1 MSTTISR
8 PEMRTRVI
16 AIANQKG
23 GVGKTTTVINLAAA
37 LAELKQTV
45 LVIDLDP
52 QANATSGLGVTPQEG
67 MSIYPALS
75 GSKSIDDVIVGTSVE
90 RVNLIPSEIGLAG
103 AEVEIARMEDHLQ
116 CFRRILRPIA
126 ESGVFGWV
134 LLDCPPSLGILMS
147 NSLAAA
153 DSVLIPMQCEYYA
166 MEGLS
171 VVTGLVQRMRVS
183 GANPQLEIEG
193 ILMTLYGRTHLA
205 DDVVSQVREHY
216 GEAVYKTVI
225 PRNIRTSEA
234 PSYGI
239 PVLEYDPRSRG
250 AEAYRAFGKEFLK
263 RAKARQKAEGRLA

>member
-1 MSTTISR
+1 MPTIVPPPPS
-8 PEMRTRVI
+8 TRVV
-16 AIANQKG
+16 AVANQKG

-37 LAELKQTV
+37 LAALRQTV

-52 QANATSGLGVTPQEG
+52 QANATSGLGVAPQEG
-67 MSIYPALS
+67 VSIYPALS
-75 GSKSIDDVIVGTSVE
+75 GTKAIDDVIVGTTVAG
-90 RVNLIPSEIGLAG
+90 VNLIPAEIGLAG

-153 DSVLIPMQCEYYA
+153 DSVLVPMQCEYYA

-171 VVTGLVQRMRVS
+171 VITGLVQRMRSS
-183 GANPQLEIEG
+183 GANPALEIEG
-193 ILMTLYGRTHLA
+193 ILMTLYGRTRLA
-205 DDVVSQVREHY
+205 DDVVEQVRSHY
-216 GEAVYKTVI
+216 GDAVYKTVI
-225 PRNIRTSEA
+225 PRNVRTSEA

-239 PVLEYDPRSRG
+239 PVLDYDPGSRG
-250 AEAYRAFGKEFLK
+250 AEAYRAFGREFLK
-263 RAKARQKAEGRLA
+263 RARARQRTEGRIA

>member
-1 MSTTISR
+1 MTLPASTPT
-8 PEMRTRVI
+8 TRVV

-52 QANATSGLGVTPQEG
+52 QANATSGLGVAPQDG
-67 MSIYPALS
+67 ISIYPALS
-75 GSKSIDDVIVGTSVE
+75 GAKSIDDVIVGTTVE

-116 CFRRILRPIA
+116 CFQRILRPIA
-126 ESGVFGWV
+126 DSGVFNWV

-171 VVTGLVQRMRVS
+171 VITGLVQRMRAS
-183 GANPQLEIEG
+183 GVNPLLEIEG
-193 ILMTLYGRTHLA
+193 ILMTLYSRTHLA

-216 GEAVYKTVI
+216 GEAVYKAVI

-234 PSYGI
+234 PSYGV
-239 PVLEYDPRSRG
+239 PVIDYDPRSRG

-263 RAKARQKAEGRLA
+263 RARNRQKAVGRLA

>member
-1 MSTTISR
+1 MPTIT
-8 PEMRTRVI
+8 PPAPATRVI
-16 AIANQKG
+16 AVANQKG

-37 LAELKQTV
+37 LAALKQTV

-52 QANATSGLGVTPQEG
+52 QANATSGLGVAPQEG
-67 MSIYPALS
+67 VSIYPALS
-75 GSKSIDDVIVGTSVE
+75 GTKAIDEVIVGTTVD
-90 RVNLIPSEIGLAG
+90 RVNLIPAEIGLAG

-126 ESGVFGWV
+126 ESGVFNWV

-171 VVTGLVQRMRVS
+171 VVTGLVQRMRAS
-183 GANPQLEIEG
+183 GANPKLEIEG
-193 ILMTLYGRTHLA
+193 ILMTLYGRTRLA
-205 DDVVSQVREHY
+205 DDVVAQVREHY
-216 GEAVYKTVI
+216 GEAVYETVI

-239 PVLEYDPRSRG
+239 PVLDYDPNCRG

-263 RAKARQKAEGRLA
+263 RARARRRAEGRIA